1 MSRAANLK
9 SNRYPPSHP
18 LSRRWEFCAPHYYDF
33 EVGDA
38 ADAQPDAWFDSAQT
52 AGLKTP
58 VALLDKAQTNA
69 AAKQAA
75 AEVTA
80 EQAKENPPSAVRSA
94 AKAARTPGA
103 TSATRVLTPR
113 SHNGATPGS
122 SSRVAKTPATGR
134 SAMAASR
141 AGGTPFPTEPPVDD
155 GATDEDSAEYATAGE
170 TPGTAFKSV
179 AESKTPAKC
188 ATPVNGLK
196 GAGGVEASE
205 SRRMRSAAKEPRIR
219 SRPRRS
225 VRPNARDDRR

>member
-1 MSRAANLK
+1 MVVGREAHRGRRGPSGDDHGLRDGGEVRSHDLTIHRPWRVPRASIRPRARRARPRDGPDSVSRAANLK

-80 EQAKENPPSAVRSA
+80 EQAKENPPSAVKSA
-94 AKAARTPGA
+94 AKAARTPV
-103 TSATRVLTPR
+103 TRST
-113 SHNGATPGS
+113 T
-122 SSRVAKTPATGR
+122 TTGR
-134 SAMAASR
+134 STR
-141 AGGTPFPTEPPVDD
+141 
-155 GATDEDSAEYATAGE
+155 
-170 TPGTAFKSV
+170 
-179 AESKTPAKC
+179 C
-188 ATPVNGLK
+188 
-196 GAGGVEASE
+196 
-205 SRRMRSAAKEPRIR
+205 IW
-219 SRPRRS
+219 SRPGF
-225 VRPNARDDRR
+225 

>member
-38 ADAQPDAWFDSAQT
+38 ADVQPDAWFDSAQT

-80 EQAKENPPSAVRSA
+80 EQAKENPPSAVKSA

-103 TSATRVLTPR
+103 TSSTRVLTPR
-113 SHNGATPGS
+113 SHNGAMPGS

-134 SAMAASR
+134 SAMGAASR
-141 AGGTPFPTEPPVDD
+141 AGGTPFPTEPPSVDD

-179 AESKTPAKC
+179 AKSKTPVNAA
-188 ATPVNGLK
+188 ATPVN
-196 GAGGVEASE
+196 ATTTSE
-205 SRRMRSAAKEPRIR
+205 SRRIRAA
-219 SRPRRS
+219 
-225 VRPNARDDRR
+225 N

>member
-1 MSRAANLK
+1 MSAGIQLVEGDITEQDVDAIVNAANSALVLGAGVSGAIREK
-9 SNRYPPSHP
+9 GGPSIQAECDAIGP
-18 LSRRWEFCAPHYYDF
+18 I

-80 EQAKENPPSAVRSA
+80 EQAKENPPSAVKSA

-113 SHNGATPGS
+113 SHNGAMPGS

-141 AGGTPFPTEPPVDD
+141 AGGVPFPTEPPVVDD
-155 GATDEDSAEYATAGE
+155 GATDEDSAEYATAGRRRGRRSS
-170 TPGTAFKSV
+170 P
-179 AESKTPAKC
+179 
-188 ATPVNGLK
+188 
-196 GAGGVEASE
+196 
-205 SRRMRSAAKEPRIR
+205 SRSP
-219 SRPRRS
+219 RPRARR
-225 VRPNARDDRR
+225 RP